1 MSMISYFA
9 KFVKMLRS
17 RLPWAVLRGPLGG
30 RDPQPPVEPVLS
42 DATRSDRCA
51 QKIAALRGDAATRE
65 AFGEALA
72 FDDLRLIGTLIGVT
86 RG

>member
-1 MSMISYFA
+1 LA
-9 KFVKMLRS
+9 
-17 RLPWAVLRGPLGG
+17 
-30 RDPQPPVEPVLS
+30 
-42 DATRSDRCA
+42 DATRSVRCA

-72 FDDLRLIGTLIGVT
+72 LDDLRLIGTLIGVT

>member
-30 RDPQPPVEPVLS
+30 RDPPPVERVLA

-72 FDDLRLIGTLIGVT
+72 LDDLRLIGTLIGVT

>member
-30 RDPQPPVEPVLS
+30 RDPASNTL
-42 DATRSDRCA
+42 
-51 QKIAALRGDAATRE
+51 AL
-65 AFGEALA
+65 
-72 FDDLRLIGTLIGVT
+72 DDLRLIENLIGVT

>member
-30 RDPQPPVEPVLS
+30 RDPQPPIEPVLA
-42 DATRSDRCA
+42 DATRSVRCA

-72 FDDLRLIGTLIGVT
+72 LDDLRLIGTLIGVT